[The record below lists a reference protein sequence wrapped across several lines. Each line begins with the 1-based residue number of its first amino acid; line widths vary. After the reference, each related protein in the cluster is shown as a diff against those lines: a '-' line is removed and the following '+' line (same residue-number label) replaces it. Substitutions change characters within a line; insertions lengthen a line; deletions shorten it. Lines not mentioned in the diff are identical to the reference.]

1 MEVNQLIENITA
13 EVYRQLQT
21 EGDITVDI
29 KSMKLD
35 EGYGKYCD
43 HTVLRAY
50 TPKSIVKRFC
60 DEAKQYKAAA
70 VCVNPIHVPFVREQ
84 LAGTGLK
91 TCTVIGFPLGANKPV
106 IKAIEAAEAVK
117 DGAEEVDMVINIGA
131 LRDDNLQLIYEDI
144 KGVVDAVKGN
154 AEVKVIIETCY
165 LNTEQKIKAS
175 IISKLAGADYVK
187 TSTGF
192 GTDGAKVEDICLIK
206 RVVGDNM
213 KIKAST
219 GINTRSDA
227 KKLIDA
233 GAVRLGTSRTP
244 QIVTGD
250 DNMKG
255 VSADNQPPKPYQ
267 LSCAQCF
274 RRE

>member
-13 EVYRQLQT
+13 EIYRRLQT
-21 EGDITVDI
+21 EGGGAALDKSTGVD
-29 KSMKLD
+29 
-35 EGYGKYCD
+35 GNYGKYCD

-50 TPKSIVKRFC
+50 TPQSIVKRFC

-70 VCVNPIHVPFVREQ
+70 VCINPIHVSFVREQ
-84 LAGTGLK
+84 LAGTGIK

-106 IKAIEAAEAVK
+106 IKAMEAAEAIK

-131 LRDDNLQLIYEDI
+131 LRDDNLQLVYEDI
-144 KGVVDAVKGN
+144 KGVVDAAKGK
-154 AEVKVIIETCY
+154 AETKVIIETCY
-165 LNTEQKIKAS
+165 LNTEQKIKAC
-175 IISKLAGADYVK
+175 ILSKLAGADYVK

-192 GTDGAKVEDICLIK
+192 GTDGAKEGDICLI
-206 RVVGDNM
+206 RQVVGDSM

-219 GINTRSDA
+219 GINTREDA
-227 KKLIDA
+227 KKMINA

-250 DNMKG
+250 EKIKG
-255 VSADNQPPKPYQ
+255 VSAENQPPKPYE